1 VPRRTLLVT
10 GFAPFGP
17 HARNPSELIALA
29 VDGSSVGDIGV
40 VGRALPVVWDAAF
53 PALLAAVSE
62 VRPAALLM
70 LGVAQRPTL
79 CFEVVA
85 RNVQGP
91 REDTA
96 GRLPERAEV
105 VPGGPRRLTGRLPWS
120 RLETGPLPAVYSG
133 DAGDYLCNHL
143 LYRALHDLPTL
154 GVRGFVHVPPLLG
167 EGEGEGT
174 DAPAPFGQPWP
185 VLEAAGRALVNSLAE
200 ALQASSPNAP
210 AARSRV

>member
-1 VPRRTLLVT
+1 MGARTLLVT

-17 HARNPSELIALA
+17 HARNPSELIARA
-29 VDGSSVGDIGV
+29 VDGSSVDGVEV
-40 VGRALPVVWDAAF
+40 VGRTLPVVWDAAF
-53 PALLAAVSE
+53 PALLAAVTE
-62 VRPAALLM
+62 VRPSALLM

-96 GRLPERAEV
+96 GRLPDAGEV
-105 VPGGPRRLTGRLPWS
+105 VPGGPARLTGRLPWS
-120 RLETGPLPAVYSG
+120 RLATGPLPAVYSS

-154 GVRGFVHVPPLLG
+154 GVRGFVHVPPLLAAG
-167 EGEGEGT
+167 ENTGEPT
-174 DAPAPFGQPWP
+174 PFGQPWP
-185 VLEAAGRALVNSLAE
+185 ALEAAGRALVTSLAE
-200 ALQASSPNAP
+200 ALQATSPNAP
-210 AARSRV
+210 AARSRA